1 MKSVLSILKSYIPVV
16 LHTKIID
23 KVSDMS
29 GGMSGDMS
37 EDMSGDLSGDMSG
50 DILLSADP
58 LEFMGLL
65 KCQGLSIRELDLR
78 PPRELQM
85 TLVRQVWLMKAW
97 GMLW

>member
-29 GGMSGDMS
+29 G
-37 EDMSGDLSGDMSG
+37 DMSGDLSGDMSG

-65 KCQGLSIRELDLR
+65 KCRGLSICELDLQ
-78 PPRELQM
+78 PPGELQM
-85 TLVRQVWLMKAW
+85 TLVRQVWLMKVW